1 MQARAGACIR
11 AALKRLAGAGHVPVV
26 QDGPMFDS
34 ERRERFE
41 AAYRELYEPIC
52 GYTLRR
58 VRHPDDA
65 AEAIAETFA
74 TLWRRF
80 DACPQGDE
88 LRPWLFGVARRV
100 IANQRRGNRRRTALG
115 ERLVASIDP
124 AAVDAAGAHEDT
136 SALARAFAALSE
148 SDRELLSLAAWEGLT
163 TDEIAVALGTNRP
176 AVRLRLHRARRRLR
190 EALSRNA
197 GAQTPIRLT
206 GGEEH
211 EWI

>member
-1 MQARAGACIR
+1 M
-11 AALKRLAGAGHVPVV
+11 V
-26 QDGPMFDS
+26 DS
-34 ERRERFE
+34 ERHERFE

-58 VRHPDDA
+58 VRRPDDA

-80 DACPQGDE
+80 DSCPQGAE

-115 ERLVASIDP
+115 ERL
-124 AAVDAAGAHEDT
+124 AARVDQAALEAVSVHEET
-136 SALARAFAALSE
+136 SSLARAFAGLRE
-148 SDRELLSLAAWEGLT
+148 PDRELLSLVAWEGLT
-163 TDEIAVALGTNRP
+163 TEELAVALGTNR
-176 AVRLRLHRARRRLR
+176 ATVRLRLHRARKRLR
-190 EALSRNA
+190 EALSRDA
-197 GAQTPIRLT
+197 GAPEPIRLT

-211 EWI
+211 EWT